1 MTDGR
6 DDIDNE
12 FADSVTGA
20 ASKDGAQE
28 VAAHEDDALTN
39 DARDGEEALDDE
51 DAWDDEDEDGDD
63 EDGEDGEDDDRPGVP
78 IELPPLGVQ
87 PDHPR
92 CGFVAL
98 VGAPNA
104 GKSTLLNAM
113 IGSKVSIVSPKVQT
127 TRSRVLGITIEADS
141 QILFVDTPG
150 IFTPKKRL
158 ERAMVAAAWQG
169 ANDADLVGVLVDAS
183 RRGID
188 DDTRGIVAALKE
200 QQRPAILILNKI
212 DLVKHRENLLGLTA
226 ELNDAGVFT
235 DTFMVSASTGDG
247 VQDLRKF
254 LAERLPEGPWLY
266 PEDQISDVPMRL
278 LAAEVTRE
286 KLFLQLHQELP
297 YAATVETEEWEEF
310 QDGSVK
316 IRQVVYVQRESQKAI
331 VLGKGGARVKQIGL
345 AARTEL
351 EAFLERRV
359 HLMLFVKVRE
369 NWTED
374 PERYSVWG
382 LDFEQK

>member
-1 MTDGR
+1 MTDET
-6 DDIDNE
+6 DID
-12 FADSVTGA
+12 D
-20 ASKDGAQE
+20 
-28 VAAHEDDALTN
+28 L
-39 DARDGEEALDDE
+39 
-51 DAWDDEDEDGDD
+51 
-63 EDGEDGEDDDRPGVP
+63 PGH
-78 IELPPLGVQ
+78 Q
-87 PDHPR
+87 PENPR

-113 IGSKVSIVSPKVQT
+113 IGAKVSIVSPKVQT
-127 TRSRVLGITIEADS
+127 TRSRVLGITIEGDS

-169 ANDADLVGVLVDAS
+169 AHDADLVGVLVDAS

-188 DDTRGIVAALKE
+188 DDTRGIIAALQE
-200 QQRPAILILNKI
+200 QQRKAILVLNKI
-212 DLVKHRENLLGLTA
+212 DLVKHRENLLALTA
-226 ELNDAGVFT
+226 ELNDAGIFT
-235 DTFMVSASTGDG
+235 DTFMVSAATGDG

-266 PEDQISDVPMRL
+266 PEDQISDMPMRL

-316 IRQVVYVQRESQKAI
+316 IRQVVYVQRDSQKAI

>member
-1 MTDGR
+1 MS
-6 DDIDNE
+6 DDIDI
-12 FADSVTGA
+12 
-20 ASKDGAQE
+20 DGMPG
-28 VAAHEDDALTN
+28 HEP
-39 DARDGEEALDDE
+39 
-51 DAWDDEDEDGDD
+51 
-63 EDGEDGEDDDRPGVP
+63 PGHEP
-78 IELPPLGVQ
+78 EN
-87 PDHPR
+87 PR

-113 IGSKVSIVSPKVQT
+113 IGAKVSIVSPKVQT
-127 TRSRVLGITIEADS
+127 TRSRVLGITIEGDS
-141 QILFVDTPG
+141 QLIFVDTPG

-169 ANDADLVGVLVDAS
+169 AQDADLVGVLVDAS

-188 DDTRGIVAALKE
+188 DDTRGIIAALKE

-226 ELNDAGVFT
+226 ELNDTGVFS

-254 LAERLPEGPWLY
+254 LADRMSEGPWLY
-266 PEDQISDVPMRL
+266 PEDQISDMPMRL

-331 VLGKGGARVKQIGL
+331 VLGKGGARIKQIGQ